1 MRRCRRRLQQVGVGV
16 GVFTLHKHAR
26 ALPYGDTRAPSRRP
40 SVLTIL
46 LQVPPYLPSCLTGPS
61 SSSAPAAAAAASDPT
76 PYFVVGTAFV
86 RAEESEPSK
95 GRLLVL
101 QVSGGWQGVGGTGS
115 AGMQVEEKGGEGSEE
130 NEPS

>member
-1 MRRCRRRLQQVGVGV
+1 MGV

-40 SVLTIL
+40 SVLTIP

-61 SSSAPAAAAAASDPT
+61 SSSSAPAAATSDPT

-95 GRLLVL
+95 GRLVVLLVW
-101 QVSGGWQGVGGTGS
+101 GGWLGGG
-115 AGMQVEEKGGEGSEE
+115 GLVVQVCRWRRKGSEE

>member
-1 MRRCRRRLQQVGVGV
+1 MGV

-40 SVLTIL
+40 SVLTIP

-61 SSSAPAAAAAASDPT
+61 SSSSAPAAATSDPT